1 MEKCGGNKCREEI
14 KKKNKKNKKFYFDEH
29 IEKQKQYTIKR
40 GVGFNNV
47 FDKSGC
53 PDKYKEKLMNEYLNR
68 RSNECVEMH
77 LSQIVNNGS
86 FEKRINID
94 DWTNRNNPMY
104 KKLNNNHNYHWNYK
118 YNHNDIKF
126 LQINVNNRNSNNNNG
141 NKNNK
146 NNGQSFDIN
155 IQPMVLIK
163 LN

>member
-1 MEKCGGNKCREEI
+1 
-14 KKKNKKNKKFYFDEH
+14 
-29 IEKQKQYTIKR
+29 
-40 GVGFNNV
+40 
-47 FDKSGC
+47 
-53 PDKYKEKLMNEYLNR
+53 MNEYLNR

-163 LN
+163 LNWFKWFKYIQHYYLPFAFVSSIVLHSFVI